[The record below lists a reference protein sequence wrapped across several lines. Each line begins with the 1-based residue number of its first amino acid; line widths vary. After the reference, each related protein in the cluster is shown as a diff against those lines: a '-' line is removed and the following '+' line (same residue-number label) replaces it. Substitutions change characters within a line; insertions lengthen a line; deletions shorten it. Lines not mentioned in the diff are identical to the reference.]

1 MTLIEINSLLK
12 QYNGK
17 IYIVGGAVRD
27 KLLNIPC
34 HDVDVVVVGIEQT
47 IFEKLFPEAKMTGKS
62 FPVYR
67 MNVDNFDEV
76 EFAFARKERKTAAGH
91 NGFEVVFDPSV
102 TLKEDLYRR
111 DLTINALAEDVETHE
126 IIDYFH
132 GIEDIQN
139 KRIHAV
145 SKHFLEDPLRAL
157 RAARQ
162 ASKFHFNIDNY
173 TFDMMASCKEELKEM
188 SQDRIVE
195 ELKKTLATDKPS
207 IFFEALKTADILD
220 VCFPF
225 IYKLIG
231 QTQPEKF
238 HPEGDAYNHTMQV
251 LDEVASQTEDLSTRF
266 AALMH
271 DVGKGLTPKEELPHH
286 LKHDI
291 RGIDIVKNLPSAYP
305 NEWKKA
311 AAITCYSH
319 MKVMAMKKPAKIVDL
334 LVKIKRNGFDVDK
347 LALVVKTDSQTI
359 PWFLNNDVMQ
369 KIIATKIPIPSNLIE
384 GEKIKNYV
392 RNERIKITKQL
403 SLSDNSI
410 EN

>member
-1 MTLIEINSLLK
+1 MTLKEINNILK
-12 QYNGK
+12 QHNGK

-27 KLLNIPC
+27 KLLSISC

-67 MNVDNFDEV
+67 MDVDNFGEV
-76 EFAFARKERKTAAGH
+76 EFAFARKERKIASGH

-111 DLTINALAEDVETHE
+111 DLTMNALAEDVDTHE

-132 GIEDIQN
+132 GIEDINN
-139 KRIHAV
+139 KRICAV
-145 SKHFLEDPLRAL
+145 SEHFLEDPLRAL

-162 ASKFHFNIDNY
+162 SAKFNFKINDY
-173 TFDMMASCKEELKEM
+173 TFDMMNKCKEELKEM

-195 ELKKTLATDKPS
+195 ELKKALATDKPS
-207 IFFEALKTADILD
+207 IFFEALKIANILD

-225 IYKLIG
+225 IYRLIG
-231 QTQPEKF
+231 QTHSEKF
-238 HPEGDAYNHTMQV
+238 HPEGDAYNHTMKI
-251 LDEVASQTEDLSTRF
+251 LDDVSQATSDITTRF

-286 LKHDI
+286 FMHDI
-291 RGIDIVKNLPSAYP
+291 RGANIVNDLPSAYP

-311 AAITCYSH
+311 AAITCSSH
-319 MKVMAMKKPAKIVDL
+319 MKVAKMKKHAKIVDL
-334 LVKIKRNGFDVDK
+334 LVKIKRNGFDIDK
-347 LALVVKTDSQTI
+347 IALIVKNDGQNV
-359 PWFLNNDVMQ
+359 PWFLNKEIQ
-369 KIIATKIPIPSNLIE
+369 SKICDTKIQIPSSMKE
-384 GEKIKNYV
+384 GKKIKDYV
-392 RNERIKITKQL
+392 RNERIKILKAL
-403 SLSDNSI
+403 ECILLDM
-410 EN
+410 